1 MCNVLYIHN
10 SWPYKSCVRTLH
22 AHRLITNVRI
32 GRYHRYQCYGELC
45 NVEVLL
51 RRGLVCLEC
60 ALSLFIRTLD
70 IAIWYSSVLN
80 FFTASATTQLSSC
93 GLWLVIP
100 AAANANVQS
109 DLNKQVG
116 LWWHWWKWGI
126 WPPSEGNLLF
136 TEDLVELCCGK
147 EQDRSK

>member
-1 MCNVLYIHN
+1 VH
-10 SWPYKSCVRTLH
+10 TLR

-45 NVEVLL
+45 SVEVLL

-60 ALSLFIRTLD
+60 ALPLFIRTLD
-70 IAIWYSSVLN
+70 IAIWYSSILN

-116 LWWHWWKWGI
+116 LWWHWWEWGI

>member
-1 MCNVLYIHN
+1 MLCTQPYRCNVRVGRDH
-10 SWPYKSCVRTLH
+10 
-22 AHRLITNVRI
+22 HRN
-32 GRYHRYQCYGELC
+32 LC
-45 NVEVLL
+45 HDAICNAEVLL

-70 IAIWYSSVLN
+70 IAIWFIFLLNSS
-80 FFTASATTQLSSC
+80 TTTTQLHSC

-116 LWWHWWKWGI
+116 LWWHWWEWGI
-126 WPPSEGNLLF
+126 WPPVKATSHSPRMW
-136 TEDLVELCCGK
+136 LVCVVVRNGMEASSLQTSIILCNHK
-147 EQDRSK
+147 RQH